1 MAVLLIFALAPGQV
15 YRVDSRRMSAV
26 FYDLETSD
34 KNPIGQ
40 IVNYSF
46 IQSSADWQSIN
57 ELSGLIHIS
66 RLQIPDPGAIL
77 ANRTDVQEH
86 QKIARD
92 SESVA
97 MSKIVAFLAGCIED
111 ARGAIPLVG
120 YNSSRFDLN
129 YLRTSLVRNGL
140 NPYFGGK
147 IIPRDLLHVV
157 QKAYLSSPVFRELVL
172 GQRAG
177 EKKLSLSLQTVGHAL
192 GLLSGEQAHE
202 SRADVV
208 LTMRVAAWMQ
218 KECGLDVTSFEA
230 YEGGKLHSTVRSG
243 TVYMQEQPEYDLSQ
257 DGYRIT
263 TPMTL
268 LDASGKAALWVD
280 LQRYSEK
287 QSPECI
293 VWRSAAKHPF
303 FISQQAVQD
312 LDLQRLARA
321 ALKQFSSIT
330 LKNYFEKTT
339 CDIEMDIYRLDFD
352 SLDIFSRAILKND
365 KTILQECSNPDAK
378 VLWSRRQLASPQ
390 ASISDPKM
398 AEVLRKYALHRYGG
412 KLQLARSV
420 DDSEEEEG
428 AYHPTL
434 SSMLRDLTQKREAAV
449 ITGNQADQQLLD
461 SLERYIRE
469 SDIVRVAGSELIP
482 GWSRR

>member
-1 MAVLLIFALAPGQV
+1 
-15 YRVDSRRMSAV
+15 
-26 FYDLETSD
+26 
-34 KNPIGQ
+34 
-40 IVNYSF
+40 
-46 IQSSADWQSIN
+46 
-57 ELSGLIHIS
+57 
-66 RLQIPDPGAIL
+66 L

-86 QKIARD
+86 QKVARD
-92 SESVA
+92 SERVVLP
-97 MSKIVAFLAGCIED
+97 KIVAFLAGCIED
-111 ARGAIPLVG
+111 ARGAVPLVG

-129 YLRTSLVRNGL
+129 YLRTSFVRNGL

-157 QKAYLSSPVFRELVL
+157 QKAYLVSPGFRELVL
-172 GQRAG
+172 SQRAG

-202 SRADVV
+202 SREDVL
-208 LTMRVAAWMQ
+208 LTMRVSTWMQ
-218 KECGLDVTSFEA
+218 KECGIDAATFEA

-257 DGYRIT
+257 DEYSIK

-268 LDASGKAALWVD
+268 LDASGKAALWID

-303 FISQQAVQD
+303 FVSQQAVQD
-312 LDLQRLARA
+312 PDLQRLARA
-321 ALKQFSSIT
+321 ALKQFTPIT
-330 LKNYFEKTT
+330 LKNFFQRST

-352 SLDIFSRAILKND
+352 SLDIFSRAIEKND

-378 VLWSRRQLASPQ
+378 ILWSRRQLANPS
-390 ASISDPKM
+390 ATISDPKM

-412 KLQLARSV
+412 KLQLLRSL
-420 DDSEEEEG
+420 DDSHVKEEG
-428 AYHPTL
+428 YHPTL
-434 SSMLRDLTQKREAAV
+434 ASILRDLTQKREVAV
-449 ITGNQADQQLLD
+449 IAGNQADQSLLD

-469 SDIVRVAGSELIP
+469 SDIVRVAGPELIP
-482 GWSRR
+482 NWPGK